1 MQTAVLAAMFAIG
14 TMAFAGAGTMA
25 SAPLWDLAKDAGA
38 VSAAVARDGFVPL
51 DAVHAFTVPHT
62 AVKDSTAFTVEMK
75 VRCTAPEHNTR
86 LNLLSQRT
94 ADTGWSLGVWLHPG
108 VGSPITLGLNDA
120 SFNAGWFR
128 SNTNDVHTF
137 TVAARKGLVTV
148 YWNGRVLKRYFG
160 LITPNL
166 EPVKV
171 GTGAGREMP
180 GVQLQ
185 SLKFWGPEEEFYAK
199 GESTDFA
206 EGFRGGPG
214 WCVSCPTEKPGKT
227 LPRILCYGDSILS
240 GYGPRLRGQ
249 AAGKAYVYTW
259 SGFVGNPQAKAL
271 NTKAFAA
278 AASVAKFDAVVFN
291 NGLHSLHWTED
302 KVTDDQIREV
312 VRGILNGFRAGAP
325 QAKLYWLATTPQTA
339 REKNAAG
346 KVEKFGDLDP
356 VVRRIN
362 RLAAGVMA
370 EEKVPVIDGHALLA
384 PHLDLAAGDGYHWK
398 GEAYDLLARTVRE
411 AVLGKSGH

>member
-1 MQTAVLAAMFAIG
+1 MKTAVFAALSALG
-14 TMAFAGAGTMA
+14 LTASAGAGSMSA
-25 SAPLWDLAKDAGA
+25 APLWDLAKDAGEI
-38 VSAAVARDGFVPL
+38 SAAVAKDGFVPL
-51 DAVHAFTVPHT
+51 DAAHAFTVPHT

-75 VRCTAPEHNTR
+75 IRCTAPEHNTR
-86 LNLLSQRT
+86 IHLLSQRT

-108 VGSPITLGLNDA
+108 VGSPITLGMNDA

-160 LITPNL
+160 LVTPNL
-166 EPVKV
+166 DPVKV
-171 GTGAGREMP
+171 GTGAGKEMP

-185 SLKFWGPEEEFYAK
+185 SLRFWGPEEEYYAK

-206 EGFRGGPG
+206 EGYRGGPG
-214 WCVSCPTEKPGKT
+214 WCVSCPTEKPDAK

-259 SGFVGNPQAKAL
+259 SGFVGNHQAKAL
-271 NTKAFAA
+271 NAKAFVAA
-278 AASVAKFDAVVFN
+278 SSVAKFDAIVFN
-291 NGLHSLHWTED
+291 NGLHSLHWTEA
-302 KVTDDQIREV
+302 KVKDAEIKEV

-325 QAKLYWLATTPQTA
+325 QARIYWLATTPHTS
-339 REKNAAG
+339 RERNAAG
-346 KVEKFGDLDP
+346 KVEELGDLDP

-362 RLAAGVMA
+362 RLAAEVMA
-370 EEKVPVIDGHALLA
+370 EEEIPVIDGYALLA
-384 PHLDLAAGDGYHWK
+384 QQLDLAAGDGYHWK
-398 GEAYDLLARTVRE
+398 GPAYDQLAQAVRE
-411 AVLGKSGH
+411 AVLGK